1 MQNLMLHDILY
12 TQLDPMTMTWC
23 ATAKVRA
30 SHCDIKK
37 TTTCL
42 AAPQIAYNQRQQ
54 QRAGVRLLLQ
64 ALLKRLDIV
73 DCLDESN
80 FPYRLT
86 HSQYYVCFSH
96 TNGNNKNAT
105 RIQNDIENSD
115 IPYVKVAVVISRYRP
130 SGIDIEVNAVK
141 WQVAKRFYHP
151 KELAILQALPM
162 IQRNSAIKCLWQIK
176 ENFIKIDQYTLAQG
190 LGMDYSAIIIDVLNQ
205 PIEILPLLTLTD
217 DKTNYRI
224 SVISSQQTVIVY

>member
-1 MQNLMLHDILY
+1 MLHDILY

-23 ATAKVRA
+23 ATAKVPA

-37 TTTCL
+37 TNTCL

-73 DCLDESN
+73 DSLDESN

-96 TNGNNKNAT
+96 SSGSNKNTT
-105 RIQNDIENSD
+105 RMQNDIEKSD
-115 IPYVKVAVVISRYRP
+115 IPYVKVAVVISRHRA
-130 SGIDIEVNAVK
+130 SGIDIEVKEVK
-141 WQVAKRFYHP
+141 WQLAKRFYHP

-162 IQRNSAIKCLWQIK
+162 IQRSSAIKCLWQIK
-176 ENFIKIDQYTLAQG
+176 ESFIKIHQYTLAQG
-190 LGMDYSAIIIDVLNQ
+190 LGMDYSVIAPDLIKLPTDS
-205 PIEILPLLTLTD
+205 PPLLTITD
-217 DKTNYRI
+217 DNSGYRI
-224 SVISSQQTVIVY
+224 AVIPSQQTVIVY